1 MEALTFDFS
10 IRSDSGAI
18 KKFLMVFVAKN
29 GKFLHFC
36 KSLLKM
42 ENIVKFVNFWDWQIL
57 PISDHY
63 FFTDFTIGKY
73 CQLALLVNCKYMVV
87 YVYNIQTIK

>member
-1 MEALTFDFS
+1 MFVFSVRSGFRLTEK
-10 IRSDSGAI
+10 I
-18 KKFLMVFVAKN
+18 LMLFIAKN

-42 ENIVKFVNFWDWQIL
+42 ENIVKFVNHCNWQIL
-57 PISDHY
+57 PFSDHY

-73 CQLALLVNCKYMVV
+73 CQLALLVRDV
-87 YVYNIQTIK
+87 

>member
-1 MEALTFDFS
+1 MGAVTFDFLM
-10 IRSDSGAI
+10 RFGSGTI
-18 KKFLMVFVAKN
+18 ENFLMLFVSKN

-42 ENIVKFVNFWDWQIL
+42 ENIVKFVNSWGCQIL
-57 PISDHY
+57 PFADHY

-73 CQLALLVNCKYMVV
+73 CQLALLVRDV
-87 YVYNIQTIK
+87 